1 MICPYPLAC
10 PCTLSQNESGLSYVF
25 TQQKPHGKIRAP
37 YIKYDR
43 NMEGGIRS
51 LCVPVVLLLGGPCGV
66 LEISFQVLDGVVH
79 LLEHLF
85 DVLHRDPGGG
95 VEVED
100 LLFEG
105 EELRKV
111 PLHVLNQEV
120 KQSPGILA
128 VLGVV
133 ELGQVTDVAKK
144 QVEN

>member
-1 MICPYPLAC
+1 MSLHNKNHTVKLGRR
-10 PCTLSQNESGLSYVF
+10 TLRM
-25 TQQKPHGKIRAP
+25 TATW
-37 YIKYDR
+37 
-43 NMEGGIRS
+43 GGIKS

-79 LLEHLF
+79 LLEDLF

-133 ELGQVTDVAKK
+133 ELGQVTDVAKTG
-144 QVEN
+144 

>member
-1 MICPYPLAC
+1 MTA
-10 PCTLSQNESGLSYVF
+10 TW
-25 TQQKPHGKIRAP
+25 
-37 YIKYDR
+37 
-43 NMEGGIRS
+43 GGIKS

-133 ELGQVTDVAKK
+133 ELGQVTDVAKTG
-144 QVEN
+144 